1 MFLIE
6 AEGKNMLRRHGMAVP
21 AGRLVVDPSDIGVL
35 DFPVAIKAQVLAG
48 KRGKAGL
55 VRLARPEE
63 AASVA
68 HAILATAGPSAPPLL
83 IEEQVSISAEYYLSW
98 GIDDVAQKLALS
110 FSMKGGVEVEENA
123 DALRVFHV
131 DPRRDLFPH
140 HLLEFFA
147 SCGVSGRQLGAVARF
162 AARLLAVFRQE
173 DALLVEI
180 NPLAVTTTGELV
192 ALDAKVIL
200 DDNAAHRHL
209 DWESLRSRAIQ
220 METMTP
226 LERRAAQLGTTF
238 VELDGS
244 IALLTGG
251 AGLGMAIVDML
262 SDEGLHP
269 ANFVDAPGGT
279 TAETFGRQAA
289 LVFERAAADEVKAIL
304 LYLTLTAT
312 SLKQSVGGLIA
323 FLERNPP
330 PKPLVVGLVATGS
343 STREMSVEEARQ
355 RFQALGYECCTELV
369 EIVDRLHSLLK

>member
-6 AEGKNMLRRHGMAVP
+6 AEGKDLLRRHGIAVP
-21 AGRLVVDPSDIGVL
+21 AGQLVTDPSDIGVP
-35 DFPVAIKAQVLAG
+35 DSPVAIKAQVLAG

-55 VRLARPEE
+55 VRLALPEE
-63 AASVA
+63 AEAVA
-68 HAILATAGPSAPPLL
+68 RAILGAAGPTAPPLL
-83 IEEQVSISAEYYLSW
+83 LEEQIGISAEYYLSW
-98 GIDDVAQKLALS
+98 AIDDVAQKLALS
-110 FSMKGGVEVEENA
+110 FSVKGGVEVEENA
-123 DALRVFHV
+123 GALRVLHV
-131 DPRRDLFPH
+131 DPLKDLRPH
-140 HLLEFFA
+140 HLLEFLA
-147 SCGVSGRQLGAVARF
+147 GCGVSGRQLGAAARF
-162 AARLLAVFRQE
+162 AARLMTVFGQE

-180 NPLAVTTTGELV
+180 NPLAVTTTGELI
-192 ALDAKVIL
+192 ALDAKIVL

-209 DWESLRSRAIQ
+209 DWESLRSRAIE
-220 METMTP
+220 MEAMAP

-279 TAETFGRQAA
+279 TAETFGKQAA
-289 LVFERAAADEVKAIL
+289 LVFERATADEVKAIL

-343 STREMSVEEARQ
+343 STREMSVEEASQ
-355 RFQALGYECCTELV
+355 RFRALGYECYTELV
-369 EIVDRLHSLLK
+369 EIVDRLKCIA